1 MQVTGRVFI
10 SVGGKR
16 LRSKDGASLKTGGAK
31 REAVVGDDS
40 VHGYQ
45 EKLEAPSVSCAIS
58 HTADTSL
65 RELHDLTDTTLLF
78 ETDTGKVFTLSHA
91 WLMNPPELSKGEVKL
106 EFGATG
112 CEES

>member
-10 SVGGKR
+10 SVGGRR
-16 LRSKDGASLKTGGAK
+16 LRSKEGASLNTGGAS

-45 EKLEAPSVSCAIS
+45 EKLTAPSVDCTIS

-65 RELHDLTDTTLLF
+65 KELQAMTDTTLLF
-78 ETDTGKVFTLSHA
+78 ETDSGKTFTLSHA
-91 WLMNPPELSKGEVKL
+91 WLANPPELSKGEVKL
-106 EFGATG
+106 KFEATN

>member
-10 SVGGKR
+10 SLGGKR
-16 LRSKDGASLKTGGAK
+16 LRSKEGATLNIGGES

-40 VHGYQ
+40 VHGFTA
-45 EKLEAPSVSCAIS
+45 KLNAPSVDCAIS

-65 RELHDLTDTTLLF
+65 KELQAITDTTLLF
-78 ETDTGKVFTLSHA
+78 ETDTGKTYTLSHA
-91 WLMNPPELSKGEVKL
+91 WVSNPPELSKGEVKL
-106 EFGATG
+106 KFEAVS